1 MVMSGSTSWE
11 VNIHSTSVL
20 GHCNITTDAPPEQ
33 EIDPEILLRSYIQRK
48 YLRSDPIVMRVG
60 GTHHQLLIVM
70 LILERTLVVI
80 V

>member
-1 MVMSGSTSWE
+1 MVISGSTSWE

-20 GHCNITTDAPPEQ
+20 EHITTHAPPEQ

-48 YLRSDPIVMRVG
+48 HLRSDPVVMHVG
-60 GTHHQLLIVM
+60 GTHHQLLVVM